1 MEYQEII
8 NWAEINDD
16 SRRMC
21 STNSYIKLKTSM
33 LKSILCHYSDA
44 SLLASGSI
52 TVVGAGA
59 DNVARSANRYN
70 KQAIF
75 KN

>member
-1 MEYQEII
+1 
-8 NWAEINDD
+8 
-16 SRRMC
+16 
-21 STNSYIKLKTSM
+21 M
-33 LKSILCHYSDA
+33 LKSILCHHRDA

-52 TVVGAGA
+52 TVVGAGP
-59 DNVARSANRYN
+59 DNVARSASRYN

>member
-1 MEYQEII
+1 
-8 NWAEINDD
+8 
-16 SRRMC
+16 
-21 STNSYIKLKTSM
+21 M
-33 LKSILCHYSDA
+33 LKSILCHHSDA